1 MQLDSRLATME
12 SSIAEG
18 IEQLPDHTA
27 MPNGNAENGADAEMA
42 DGEDQTRAE
51 QMAAVRKRV
60 EDKHKSHLDALR
72 DMAASVWITE
82 MRFARRAEGNKALR
96 AVFARAR
103 KGNPHLA
110 WQVIEANGASAVLE
124 TVLTMQR

>member
-1 MQLDSRLATME
+1 ME
-12 SSIAEG
+12 TSIAEA

-27 MPNGNAENGADAEMA
+27 APNGHVPAGGDAEMA
-42 DGEDQTRAE
+42 DGTEDQTRAE
-51 QMAAVRKRV
+51 QVAAVRKRF
-60 EDKHKSHLDALR
+60 EDKHKSQLDALR

-110 WQVIEANGASAVLE
+110 WQVIEANGLSV
-124 TVLTMQR
+124 RR